1 MSAGLTVSVVIV
13 SRDRAQALRRCLLGV
28 SQLRHAPFEVVVVA
42 DAAGRAALRGVPFA
56 GHVKQVAFDTAN
68 ISAARNAGV
77 AAAAGEVIAFIDD
90 DAVPEP
96 TWLGYLAAAFA
107 DPSVAAAGGYVRGR
121 NGISFQ
127 SQAAMVDGAG
137 REVPLD
143 LAPDGITL
151 LTARPGRAIK
161 TEGTNMAVRRS
172 VLAELGGFD
181 PRYRFFLDE
190 TDLNLRLAERGA
202 VTALVPLA
210 QVHHGFAESPRR
222 RADRAPRDL
231 HEIGAS
237 WAVFLARHC
246 PEEQRARVWAE
257 IRARERRRA
266 LRHMV
271 AGRLEPRDVTRLLA
285 GLRAGYDDGRGRLP
299 VPLKPLPGPRDPF
312 RPVPVRGD
320 ARAVLLAGRVWS
332 RRWLR
337 AAARAELAAGNS
349 VTLFRFSPTALYHR
363 LRFTDDGIWEQAGGL
378 FGKSRRSQPLVRLWS
393 FAGRVRA
400 EAERQRALRGFD
412 AAMCRK
418 AHADEK
424 SSVRGKNN
432 AQ

>member
-1 MSAGLTVSVVIV
+1 MTAGLTVSVVIV
-13 SRDRAQALRRCLLGV
+13 SRDRADALRRCLLGV

-42 DAAGRAALRGVPFA
+42 DAAGRAALRGMPFA
-56 GHVKQVAFDTAN
+56 AHVKQVAFDAAN
-68 ISAARNAGV
+68 ISAARNAGI

-107 DPSVAAAGGYVRGR
+107 DPSVAAAAGYVRGR

-127 SQAAMVDGAG
+127 SRAAMVDGEG
-137 REVPLD
+137 REVPLNI
-143 LAPDGITL
+143 APDGITL

-161 TEGTNMAVRRS
+161 TEGTNMAFRRS
-172 VLAELGGFD
+172 VLADLGGFD

-222 RADRAPRDL
+222 RADRVPRDL

-246 PEEQRARVWAE
+246 PQVRRGAVWAE

-266 LRHMV
+266 LRHMI

-285 GLRAGYDDGRGRLP
+285 GLRAGFDDGRARQP
-299 VPLKPLPGPRDPF
+299 VPMPTLPGPRDPF

-320 ARAVLLAGRVWS
+320 ARAVLLAGRAWS
-332 RRWLR
+332 RRRLR

-349 VTLFRFSPTALYHR
+349 ATLFRFSPSALYHQVA
-363 LRFTDDGIWEQAGGL
+363 FTKDGIWEQTGGL
-378 FGKSRRSQPLVRLWS
+378 FGKSHRNQPAIRLWS
-393 FAGRVRA
+393 FADRVRD
-400 EAERQRALRGFD
+400 EAARVRRVRGFE
-412 AAMCRK
+412 AGMGTK
-418 AHADEK
+418 
-424 SSVRGKNN
+424 
-432 AQ
+432 QP